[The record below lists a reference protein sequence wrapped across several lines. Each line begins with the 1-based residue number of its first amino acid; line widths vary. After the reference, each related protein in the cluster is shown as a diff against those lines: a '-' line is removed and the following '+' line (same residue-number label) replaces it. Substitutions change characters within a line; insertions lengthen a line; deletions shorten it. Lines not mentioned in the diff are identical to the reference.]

1 MITNLNLMTQPLIT
15 NDAVI
20 FGIIIL
26 ILGLVFHTSS
36 LDHPF
41 WKKFYSY
48 IPALLVCYFLPSV
61 LKAFNIVDPSQSSLY
76 FVASR
81 YLLPASLVLL
91 TISVDLKEIM
101 KLGSKAL
108 IMFLTGTVGIM
119 LGGPLTIM
127 IFSYV
132 APDLVGGETWRG
144 MTTIAGSWIGGGA
157 NQATMK
163 EVFEVGDTLFSK
175 MVTVDIIVG
184 NTWLGILIAGVGV
197 TKLIDRKLKADASAI
212 EHLKEKMEAY
222 QASVAKIPTLTD
234 LMKILMVGFTCTGLA
249 HLGSDMIVPFME
261 QFPTLKQYNLTSG
274 FFWIVIIATTLGV
287 GLSFTKVRSLEGAGA
302 SRMGRAF
309 VYILVATIGMSM
321 DILAIFSNPGFFFLG
336 ITWILFHVL
345 LLAIVA
351 KLIKA
356 PYFFIAVGSTANV
369 GGAASAPVIATE
381 FHPSLAPVGVLM
393 AVLGYVLGTYG
404 AYVCGLL
411 MQSVS

>member
-1 MITNLNLMTQPLIT
+1 MNQFLIT

-20 FGIIIL
+20 FGILIL
-26 ILGLVFHTSS
+26 ILGMVFHTSS

-41 WKKFYSY
+41 WKRFYNY
-48 IPALLVCYFLPSV
+48 VPALLVCYFLPSM
-61 LKAFNIVDPSQSSLY
+61 LKALNLVDPSQSKLY

-101 KLGSKAL
+101 KLGSKAI

-119 LGGPLTIM
+119 IGGPLTTL
-127 IFSYV
+127 IFSYLS
-132 APDLVGGETWRG
+132 PDLVQGETWRG

-163 EVFEVGDTLFSK
+163 EVFNVSDVLFSK

-197 TKLIDRKLKADASAI
+197 TKLLDKKLKADASAI
-212 EHLKEKMEAY
+212 ERLKEKMEAY
-222 QASVAKIPTLTD
+222 QASVAKTPNLTD
-234 LMKILMVGFTCTGLA
+234 LMKILMIGFACTGIA
-249 HLGSDMIVPFME
+249 HFGSDLIVPYLK
-261 QFPTLKQYNLTSG
+261 QFPALQQYSLTSG
-274 FFWIVIIATTLGV
+274 FFWIVVIATTLGV
-287 GLSFTKVRSLEGAGA
+287 ALSFTKVRTLEGAGA

-309 VYILVATIGMSM
+309 VYILVATIGMNM

-404 AYVCGLL
+404 AYLCGLL
-411 MQSVS
+411 MQGVSG